1 VLLSPEFEMYAIHL
15 RKRSFQ
21 GRTRLLDSIPP
32 LEPVCH
38 FLDQIKNP
46 PEDRGPE
53 SAWKWS
59 VSLPV
64 RWKVYEQRPWNLSRR
79 DPDLLVGG
87 NMLAIKTNMSSY
99 TIAAKDD
106 SPARLGYSYPYGP
119 FFFLAMVTALSLLLL
134 PNPPRNG
141 RVSTLSVQERIRRW
155 ES

>member
-1 VLLSPEFEMYAIHL
+1 MRSILENGPFKDEPDFLIRYPLSSQSATFSTKLKTPQKTEAPNLPENDPFPYL
-15 RKRSFQ
+15 FD
-21 GRTRLLDSIPP
+21 GRYMSKDHETSLEGIPP
-32 LEPVCH
+32 H
-38 FLDQIKNP
+38 
-46 PEDRGPE
+46 
-53 SAWKWS
+53 
-59 VSLPV
+59 
-64 RWKVYEQRPWNLSRR
+64 
-79 DPDLLVGG
+79 LLVGG